1 MTIND
6 MINAG
11 ITFEGEVEIRKWDSD
26 ADEPVVL
33 FKSDTWDFDVDASYM
48 DEEVVYMF
56 AYRDTDNYSTVLC
69 FELAN

>member
-26 ADEPVVL
+26 ADEANVL
-33 FKSDTWDFDVDASYM
+33 FRSDTWDFDVDASYM

-56 AYRDTDNYSTVLC
+56 AYNDGISSVMC

>member
-1 MTIND
+1 MNIND

-26 ADEPVVL
+26 ADEPIVL
-33 FKSDTWDFDVDASYM
+33 FRSDTWDFDVDASYM
-48 DEEVVYMF
+48 NEEVVYMF
-56 AYRDTDNYSTVLC
+56 AYNDGITSVMC